1 MTKGNM
7 KVVVVD
13 PGKEAIIMEIANT
26 LEDMQE
32 TVGGRIEEFHA
43 FDDDA
48 VILCNE
54 EGKIRGLT
62 PNRLIRDAH
71 GNARDIICGT
81 FFICYAPF
89 ESESF
94 LSLSDE
100 MAEKYKEMFK
110 TPEMFVKTEKG
121 IAVVPMK

>member
-13 PGKEAIIMEIANT
+13 PGKEAKIMEIANT

-32 TVGGRIEEFHA
+32 TVGGLIEEIHA

-48 VILCNE
+48 VIICNE

-62 PNRLIRDAH
+62 PNRLIRDAN
-71 GNARDIICGT
+71 GKPSDIICGT

-94 LSLSDE
+94 ESLSDE
-100 MAEKYKEMFK
+100 LCEKYKEMFK

>member
-13 PGKEAIIMEIANT
+13 PGEEARIVEIANT

-32 TVGGRIEEFHA
+32 TVGGYIETYEP

-48 VILCNE
+48 VIVCNE
-54 EGKIRGLT
+54 EGKINGM
-62 PNRLIRDAH
+62 PMNRVLRDVR
-71 GNARDIICGT
+71 GNARDILCGT

-94 LSLSDE
+94 ESLPDE
-100 MAEKYKEMFK
+100 LCEKYKEMFK

>member
-1 MTKGNM
+1 MTNGNM

-13 PGKEAIIMEIANT
+13 PGEEARIVEIANT

-32 TVGGRIEEFHA
+32 TVGGYIEIYEP

-48 VILCNE
+48 VIVCNE
-54 EGKIRGLT
+54 EGKINGM
-62 PNRLIRDAH
+62 PMNRLIRDGH

-94 LSLSDE
+94 ESLSDE
-100 MAEKYKEMFK
+100 LCEKYKEMFK

-121 IAVVPMK
+121 IDVVPMK